1 MKTVREVLQYKGS
14 HVFTISPKTTVFE
27 ALKLMAEKNI
37 GALIV
42 TEKDRVLGIM
52 SERDYARKVSLLG
65 KFTRDTAVEEIMSS
79 TIFYVGTDS
88 HIDECMAIMINK
100 RIRHLPVME
109 DGKLVGL
116 ISIGDVVKAVIDER
130 EFVIDQLIHYISG
143 KPG

>member
-1 MKTVREVLQYKGS
+1 MKTVREVLQHKSS
-14 HVFTISPKTTVFE
+14 HVFTIPPTTSVYE
-27 ALKLMAEKNI
+27 ALKIMAEKNI

-42 TEKDRVLGIM
+42 SDKERVIGIM

-79 TIFYVGTDS
+79 TIFYVGNDS

-109 DGKLVGL
+109 EGKLLGIV
-116 ISIGDVVKAVIDER
+116 SIGDVVKAVIDER
-130 EFVIDQLIHYISG
+130 EFVIEQLIHYISG